1 MLTGHGVVDT
11 SGRLRVRS
19 ITVRRNGGGSTRKIE
34 VDALLMSGGWTPSV
48 HMFSQSRGKLKFD
61 AANQRFLPDV
71 YAQDCICVVAATVP
85 TICRHCSMRQPLPVS
100 PRPRLRVR
108 PRRQPSRCRGQ
119 CLCLDRRHDRRC
131 RRAGRE
137 DNVKAFVDFQ
147 HDVCAKDI
155 RLAVRE
161 GMHSI
166 EHIKRFT
173 TNGMASDQGKLS
185 NMHGLAIAAEV
196 LGKEIP
202 QVGLTTFRA
211 PYTPVTF
218 GTLINHSRDA
228 LFDPVRKTPMHA
240 YEVSQGAVYED
251 VGNWKR
257 AWYYPKAG
265 EDMHAAVNRECKTVR
280 DVAGVFNA
288 STLGKIEVVGPDA
301 AEFLNLMYT
310 NAWDTLKPGKA
321 RNGIMTREDG
331 FIYDDGVVGRLAE
344 DRFHVT
350 TTTGGAPRVMNH
362 MEDYLQTEFPHLKV
376 WLTSTT
382 EQWASSPSRVR
393 RRATSSRLSSRAS
406 TSRTRPSRI

>member
-1 MLTGHGVVDT
+1 VQ
-11 SGRLRVRS
+11 
-19 ITVRRNGGGSTRKIE
+19 IST
-34 VDALLMSGGWTPSV
+34 
-48 HMFSQSRGKLKFD
+48 
-61 AANQRFLPDV
+61 N
-71 YAQDCICVVAATVP
+71 
-85 TICRHCSMRQPLPVS
+85 
-100 PRPRLRVR
+100 
-108 PRRQPSRCRGQ
+108 
-119 CLCLDRRHDRRC
+119 
-131 RRAGRE
+131 
-137 DNVKAFVDFQ
+137 FV
-147 HDVCAKDI
+147 
-155 RLAVRE
+155 
-161 GMHSI
+161 
-166 EHIKRFT
+166 
-173 TNGMASDQGKLS
+173 
-185 NMHGLAIAAEV
+185 AIAAEV
-196 LGKEIP
+196 LGREIP

-280 DVAGVFNA
+280 EAAGVFNA

-321 RNGIMTREDG
+321 RYGIMTREDG

-350 TTTGGAPRVMNH
+350 TTTGGAPGLTGRPEMRCG
-362 MEDYLQTEFPHLKV
+362 
-376 WLTSTT
+376 TSTVIGSALST
-382 EQWASSPSRVR
+382 TTGSRV
-393 RRATSSRLSSRAS
+393 LSLAS
-406 TSRTRPSRI
+406 MTGST

>member
-1 MLTGHGVVDT
+1 
-11 SGRLRVRS
+11 
-19 ITVRRNGGGSTRKIE
+19 
-34 VDALLMSGGWTPSV
+34 MSAGWTPSV
-48 HMFSQSRGKLKFD
+48 HMFSQSRGKLKYD
-61 AANQRFLPDV
+61 AANDRFLPDV
-71 YAQDCICVVAATVP
+71 YVQDCVSVGGCNGTDDLQALLDEATAAGLSSAKAAGATDTP
-85 TICRHCSMRQPLPVS
+85 AFSLSGANAHAWTGGMI
-100 PRPRLRVR
+100 
-108 PRRQPSRCRGQ
+108 GAAEG
-119 CLCLDRRHDRRC
+119 
-131 RRAGRE
+131 AGRE
-137 DNVKAFVDFQ
+137 DNVNAFVDFQ

-228 LFDPVRKTPMHA
+228 LFDPTRKTPMHA

-257 AWYYPKAG
+257 AWYYPKPG

-280 DVAGVFNA
+280 D
-288 STLGKIEVVGPDA
+288 
-301 AEFLNLMYT
+301 
-310 NAWDTLKPGKA
+310 
-321 RNGIMTREDG
+321 
-331 FIYDDGVVGRLAE
+331 
-344 DRFHVT
+344 
-350 TTTGGAPRVMNH
+350 
-362 MEDYLQTEFPHLKV
+362 
-376 WLTSTT
+376 
-382 EQWASSPSRVR
+382 
-393 RRATSSRLSSRAS
+393 
-406 TSRTRPSRI
+406 